1 MKRIIFTVTNDLS
14 YDQRM
19 MRITQSL
26 SAAGYAVTLV
36 GRQRRKSIPL
46 TDGPVSQH
54 RIHCFFEKGIL
65 FYVEFNIKLLFYL
78 LQQKADIICAID
90 LDTILPCYWASKWKK
105 IPRVYD
111 AHELFTEQIEVIS
124 RPLIHRCWLAIE
136 RFAVPRFPLGYTV
149 NDFIAAELNRRYGVN
164 YAIIRNLPVL
174 TAEPLPPASPNSYIL
189 YQGSVN
195 HGRCFETLIPAM
207 QSVPAPLWICGEGNF
222 MEQTKA
228 LIAEQGLDNRIF
240 LKQYIPPAL
249 LPAIT
254 QQAACGLTLFVAT
267 GLNQYQSL
275 ANRFFDYM
283 MAGIPQVCV
292 DYPQYRA
299 IIDQYEFALL
309 IPDTAAATIAE
320 ALNKLRTDAVL
331 YNRLSQKA
339 REARMV
345 FNWQQEST
353 HLLQFYGAIEQH
365 G

>member
-26 SAAGYAVTLV
+26 SAAGYAVSLV
-36 GRQRRKSIPL
+36 GRRRPRSIPL
-46 TDGPVSQH
+46 TNGPVQQH
-54 RIHCFFEKGIL
+54 RIPCFFEKGIL

-124 RPLIHRCWLAIE
+124 RPFIHRCWLAVE
-136 RFAVPRFPLGYTV
+136 RFAVPRFQLGYTV
-149 NDFIAAELNRRYGVN
+149 NAFIATELNKRYGVN
-164 YAIIRNLPVL
+164 YAVIRNLPVR
-174 TAEPLPPASPNSYIL
+174 TDEPLPTASPDSYIL

-207 QSVPAPLWICGEGNF
+207 KDVPVPLWICGEGNF
-222 MEQTKA
+222 MDQTKA
-228 LIAEQGLDNRIF
+228 LIEAQGLTSRIL

-249 LPAIT
+249 LSTIT
-254 QQAACGLTLFVAT
+254 RQAAFGLTLFTAT

-299 IIDQYEFALL
+299 INDQYGFALL
-309 IPDTAAATIAE
+309 IPDTDTATIAA
-320 ALNKLRTDAVL
+320 ALNKLRTDTVL
-331 YNRLSQKA
+331 YERLSKKA
-339 REARMV
+339 REASCV
-345 FNWQQEST
+345 LNWQQEST
-353 HLLQFYGAIEQH
+353 HLLQFYGAIQQH